1 MLYILNKILN
11 GRSVMIYLKKK
22 NHRKKSK
29 FECLLLA
36 TMKQNTLMLLHLTI
50 HNNLT
55 GLRKRLNLVTLPD
68 TQFRSFVLWWYW
80 YCRCNMWEGQAWE
93 MGIQEGS
100 DHCLYLSLQRGWF
113 LLMAGGGGGAVMLQL
128 VWDMPSFS
136 MVGKY
141 LRGQKNMILYL

>member
-11 GRSVMIYLKKK
+11 ERSVMIYLKKKK

-50 HNNLT
+50 HDNLT

-93 MGIQEGS
+93 KGIQEGS
-100 DHCLYLSLQRGWF
+100 DHCTWACKEADFCSWQVGV
-113 LLMAGGGGGAVMLQL
+113 GEAVVLQL